1 MTRAWN
7 WDLWVAFGFAGQL
20 LFTLRFLVQW
30 ITSEK
35 SGRSVIPVYFWYFS
49 LGGGLIL
56 SVYAWHKR
64 DPVFFLGQSVGLI
77 VYVRNLMLIRTEGRK
92 LKAEVKNKE

>member
-1 MTRAWN
+1 MQHAWS
-7 WDLWVAFGFAGQL
+7 WDLWVVFGLAGQL

-30 ITSEK
+30 ISSEK

-56 SVYAWHKR
+56 SVYAFHKR

-77 VYVRNLMLIRTEGRK
+77 VYVRNLMLIRKSRRDEAGTP
-92 LKAEVKNKE
+92 